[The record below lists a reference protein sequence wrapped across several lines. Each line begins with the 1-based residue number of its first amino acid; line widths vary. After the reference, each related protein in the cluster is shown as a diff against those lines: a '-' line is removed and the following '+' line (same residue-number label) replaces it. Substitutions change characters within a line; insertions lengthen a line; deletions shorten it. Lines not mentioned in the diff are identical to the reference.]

1 MSTPLRIGIEIGGT
15 KQQIVAGNEQG
26 NIVDRCRFSTDP
38 KANASEIQNRIAEEL
53 TKLIATH
60 QPERIGVGFGGPVDI
75 AQGKIA
81 TSHQIAGWSG
91 FPLSDWLH
99 DLSGLPIIIENDSN
113 CAALAEALRGAGRGF
128 DPAFYMNMGSGVG
141 GGLVI
146 DGKIYHGDSPG
157 EVEVGHLRLD
167 TTGTT
172 VEDRCSGW
180 AVDHAIREA
189 VKTNPDC
196 PLAQLLGVETGG
208 EAKHLAEALAQDDS
222 TAQGILETVTRDL
235 AFALSHVVH
244 LFHPQIIIL
253 GGGLSLVGAP
263 LRKRIEKQLPQ
274 FLMEIYGNG
283 PEIKLAELGEDAVP
297 AGSLLME

>member
-1 MSTPLRIGIEIGGT
+1 MSVRTGIEIGGT
-15 KQQIVAGNEQG
+15 KQQIVVGHSDG
-26 NIVDRCRFSTDP
+26 TIVDRCRFSVDP
-38 KANASEIQNRIAEEL
+38 DGGGPVIRERIAEEL
-53 TKLIATH
+53 PTLISKH
-60 QPERIGVGFGGPVDI
+60 QPERIGAGFGGPVDI
-75 AQGKIA
+75 AKGTIA
-81 TSHQIAGWSG
+81 VSHQIEGWSG
-91 FPLSDWLH
+91 FALRDWLH
-99 DLSGLPIIIENDSN
+99 DLTTLPVTIENDAN
-113 CAALAEALRGAGRGF
+113 TAALAEALCGAGRGF
-128 DPAFYMNMGSGVG
+128 NPAFYMNMGSGVG

-244 LFHPQIIIL
+244 LFHPQVIIL

-263 LRKRIEKQLPQ
+263 LRKSIEKQLPQ
-274 FLMEIYGNG
+274 FLMKIYGNG

>member
-1 MSTPLRIGIEIGGT
+1 MSVRTGIEIGGT
-15 KQQIVAGNEQG
+15 KQQIVVGHSDG
-26 NIVDRCRFSTDP
+26 TIVDRCRFSVDP
-38 KANASEIQNRIAEEL
+38 DGGGPVIRERIAEEL
-53 TKLIATH
+53 PTLISKH
-60 QPERIGVGFGGPVDI
+60 QPERIGAGFGGPVDI
-75 AQGKIA
+75 AKGTIA
-81 TSHQIAGWSG
+81 VSHQIEGWSG
-91 FPLSDWLH
+91 FALRDWLH
-99 DLSGLPIIIENDSN
+99 DLTTLPVTIENDAN
-113 CAALAEALRGAGRGF
+113 TAALAEALCGAGRGF
-128 DPAFYMNMGSGVG
+128 NPAFYMNMGSGVG

-196 PLAQLLGVETGG
+196 PLAQLLGAETGG

-244 LFHPQIIIL
+244 LFHPQVIIL
-253 GGGLSLVGAP
+253 GGGLSLMGAP
-263 LRKRIEKQLPQ
+263 LRKSIEKQLPQ

-297 AGSLLME
+297 AGALLL